1 MTDPNIQRLT
11 STIAKLQQEWQFE
24 RETRR
29 DLTKHNYALSNENKR
44 LREALEDIVS
54 TNDLGLNDY
63 DIVEGVMSTAKEA
76 LEETK

>member
-29 DLTKHNYALSNENKR
+29 DLTKHNYALSNEKQ
-44 LREALEDIVS
+44 A
-54 TNDLGLNDY
+54 
-63 DIVEGVMSTAKEA
+63 TA
-76 LEETK
+76 